1 MPVTRDSNYSPE
13 RAQLMQSF
21 NHCADGYSMDDV
33 LEAAGN
39 LVIAGIGNHAKLHG
53 WTKDA
58 TIQYARSVCSAIIGG
73 VENNWQRK
81 SLPSDIE
88 VKPQ

>member
-21 NHCADGYSMDDV
+21 NHCSDGHSVDDV

-53 WTKDA
+53 WTKA
-58 TIQYARSVCSAIIGG
+58 TTEQYAQSICQAIMRG

-81 SLPSDIE
+81 YLPDDIE

>member
-1 MPVTRDSNYSPE
+1 
-13 RAQLMQSF
+13 MQSF
-21 NHCADGYSMDDV
+21 NHCADGYSVDDV

-53 WTKDA
+53 WSKRKLSDMLT
-58 TIQYARSVCSAIIGG
+58 TYAEYVKRG
-73 VENNWQRK
+73 VENNWQRERQ
-81 SLPSDIE
+81 PNDIE